1 MDPAEDREPVMQC
14 PAAYQLHHQDGRIL
28 SRGAATIRLEE
39 DRVAVTPAS
48 GTPIILDMRD
58 IIDVSEHD
66 FRLHLNLVS
75 REALLIFDI
84 GPRYDDLRR
93 TLSRLHNETM
103 IECLLKSETLRKA
116 GVPAEFN
123 ITDEAGGPGPE
134 GRCEARLYETSL
146 VIMPEKGE
154 LLRFPFSDL
163 TGVKS
168 EEPNL
173 VIKTDFGER
182 IVLTKL
188 GRQFDA
194 FFGALLVAHN
204 EVSIRTQTF
213 LKESFPMASDSI
225 IRRAARLLKEG
236 RAAGQAAIEDISPD
250 LWLEMEEEL
259 ASAGLSEAYEFLRT
273 LGRRERTCIG
283 LKPAP
288 LMSRTGNFVWF
299 MIPIYSTDPTR
310 PGNAVALEAS
320 HLDGGEAV
328 ATTYFFKIM
337 NRNDYQEPKNLET
350 LGLEAER
357 QLARINRA
365 LLAANF
371 QWPAIHLSDD
381 ALLDAA
387 NREYFFSAARTPALR
402 ELRRMFIGRVRHGTP
417 EQWERDVLELLAFN
431 VTAEDDETLTPFQP
445 GTG

>member
-1 MDPAEDREPVMQC
+1 MNPAEDRVPVMQC
-14 PAAYQLHHQDGRIL
+14 PAAYQLHHEDGRIL
-28 SRGAATIRLEE
+28 SRGVATIRLEE
-39 DRVAVTPAS
+39 DRVAVTPEP
-48 GTPIILDMRD
+48 GEPIILDLRD
-58 IIDVSEHD
+58 VIDVSEHD
-66 FRLHLNLVS
+66 FRLHLNLVT
-75 REALLIFDI
+75 REALLIYDL
-84 GPRYDDLRR
+84 GPRYDDFER
-93 TLSRLHNETM
+93 TLFRLHTETM

-116 GVPAEFN
+116 GVPAEFSV
-123 ITDEAGGPGPE
+123 TDEAGGPGPQ
-134 GRCEARLYETSL
+134 GRCEVRLYETGL

-163 TGVKS
+163 ADIKS
-168 EEPNL
+168 EDPNL
-173 VIKTDFGER
+173 MIKTDFGER
-182 IVLTKL
+182 IVLMKM

-213 LKESFPMASDSI
+213 LKESFPLASGSI

-236 RAAGQAAIEDISPD
+236 RAAGRAAIEDISPD

-288 LMSRTGNFVWF
+288 LTSRTGNMVWF
-299 MIPIYSTDPTR
+299 MIPICNAEPAR

-320 HLDGGEAV
+320 SLDSGEAV

-337 NRNDYQEPKNLET
+337 NRNDYKEPKSLER
-350 LGLEAER
+350 LGLEVDR

-371 QWPAIHLSDD
+371 QWPAVHLSDD
-381 ALLDAA
+381 ALLDPA
-387 NREYFFSAARTPALR
+387 NREYLFNAARTPALR
-402 ELRRMFIGRVRHGTP
+402 ELRRMFIGRVRRDTP

-431 VTAEDDETLTPFQP
+431 VTAEDDETLTPLP
-445 GTG
+445 PRP